1 MKKEPAGVSFSLLLP
16 PSIQGILRKI
26 LKAKGYI
33 FFLLLLL
40 LPAEPLQLLLGLVNI
55 NLVLLA
61 G

>member
-33 FFLLLLL
+33 FFLLLL
-40 LPAEPLQLLLGLVNI
+40 PAEPVQLLLGLVNF
-55 NLVLLA
+55 NLVL
-61 G
+61 

>member
-33 FFLLLLL
+33 FFLLL
-40 LPAEPLQLLLGLVNI
+40 PAEPVQLLLGLVNI
-55 NLVLLA
+55 NLVL
-61 G
+61 